1 MIYIFLA
8 NGFEETEAIAPI
20 DCLRRAGKQV
30 VTVGVGGKTIVG
42 SHQIPVTA
50 DITAGEIS
58 LDDTLEMVIL
68 PGGMPGT
75 KNLAASEQVRTAV
88 QFAADNGKWLAAICA
103 APSVLGKMGLL
114 NGKNAVCY
122 PGFEAELNG
131 AKVGTDA
138 VCADG
143 KTVTAR
149 GAGCAMA
156 FGLKLVECLCGKEA
170 SDAMAEGLIYQK

>member
-1 MIYIFLA
+1 MIYVFLA

-20 DCLRRAGKQV
+20 DCLCRAGKEV

-42 SHQIPVTA
+42 SHRIPVTA
-50 DITAGEIS
+50 DMTADEIR
-58 LDDTLEMVIL
+58 LDDSLELVML

-75 KNLAASEQVRTAV
+75 RNLAASEQVRTAV
-88 QFAADNGKWLAAICA
+88 QFAADNDKWLAAICA
-103 APSVLGKMGLL
+103 APSVLGGMGLL

-122 PGFEAELNG
+122 PGFEAELTG
-131 AKVGTDA
+131 ANVGTND
-138 VCADG
+138 VCVDG

-156 FGLKLVECLCGKEA
+156 FGLKLVECLCGK
-170 SDAMAEGLIYQK
+170 DAADDMAKGMIYNK